1 MKIYE
6 IPGTLIVEWDDE
18 VKTTF
23 DTWSSYSIT
32 VPEFREAILNKGL
45 SNARAHGGRAWV
57 MDATKAKGVF
67 TPEIQ
72 KLIETEVFKAFAAAG
87 IKYFVTI
94 KSALSTLTNMS
105 IKTFTAHLG
114 PCGIQMV
121 EVPDHSKA
129 VAWLKEHP

>member
-72 KLIETEVFKAFAAAG
+72 KLIELRFSKPSRQPASS
-87 IKYFVTI
+87 I
-94 KSALSTLTNMS
+94 SSPSSRLS
-105 IKTFTAHLG
+105 
-114 PCGIQMV
+114 QR
-121 EVPDHSKA
+121 
-129 VAWLKEHP
+129 